1 MDRIRIKD
9 LLLRCVV
16 GINDW
21 ERKEKQDVLINVEL
35 FVDLKKASSKDDISL
50 TLDYKK
56 LKKEIVEYVEKSS
69 PYLIEKIAGDVALIC
84 INYEQVRKVVVEVDK
99 PYALRFAR
107 SVSVVLERE
116 KSEVYIGL
124 GSNIEPEKNLENALK
139 LLSSFKEIKIKKV
152 SSFYITPS
160 INEWGEEM
168 RNLPYFLNGAI
179 KVQTYFTFDEMSE
192 VLKDIEVKL
201 GRIRSGKSFDP
212 RPIDIDI
219 LIWKDSEGVVKFL
232 HKDLL
237 ERNFVSSCV
246 FELEPNLL
254 LGEKHILEIV
264 ENPKI
269 KVEMKKAEN
278 LEFLKRFESV

>member
-9 LLLRCVV
+9 LLLRCIV

-21 ERKEKQDVLINVEL
+21 ERKEKQDILINVEI
-35 FVDLKKASSKDDISL
+35 FIDLKKASSKDDISL

-69 PYLIEKIAGDVALIC
+69 PYLIEKIAGDIAFIC
-84 INYEQVRKVVVEVDK
+84 ISYEQVKKVVVEVDK

-124 GSNIEPEKNLENALK
+124 GSNIEPEKNLEKAME

-160 INEWGEEM
+160 INERGEE
-168 RNLPYFLNGAI
+168 RRDLPYFLNGAA
-179 KVQTYFTFDEMSE
+179 KVQTYFTFEEMSE
-192 VLKDIEVKL
+192 ILKDIEVKL
-201 GRIRSGKSFDP
+201 GRIRSGKSFEP

-219 LIWKDSEGVVKFL
+219 LIWKDSEGEVKFL

-237 ERNFVSSCV
+237 ERNFISLCV

-269 KVEMKKAEN
+269 KVEMKKADS
-278 LEFLKRFESV
+278 LEALKRFESV